1 MEYLLTFASGI
12 VFGAVVVMI
21 VNYLRSSQTK
31 EIAQHLVDAVETQRI
46 DDMEKILGRVKD
58 SFHALSLEALSNST
72 TEFLKLAGES
82 LSRQTEM
89 GEKDLE
95 GKKKLIDETLLLIK
109 SELDKLEG
117 VVKDLEKD
125 RENKFGEVVNQIKNT
140 AEQTEKLQQTANDLK
155 SALAGTKARGQWGER
170 MAEDVMNLLGLHE
183 GFNYLR
189 QKSADGSKDIPDFTF
204 LLPHGQKVNMD
215 VKFPLNNY
223 LKYLEVEA
231 AIDKENHRK
240 LFLKDVRNRIK
251 EIDKRNYIDPD
262 KGTVDYVIVFIP
274 NEQVFSFV
282 NEQDDTIMDEAL
294 KNKVILCGPMTLFAV
309 LSVIR
314 QAVVNFQMEK
324 ATGQMAL
331 LFNQFNKQWVAFV
344 ESFDRL
350 GKKIEDTQ
358 KEFQALTTTRVNQ
371 LEKPLYKIEELRK
384 GLPVSDGQLITQEN
398 GL

>member
-1 MEYLLTFASGI
+1 MEFLLAFASGV
-12 VFGAVVVMI
+12 VFGAVVVLI
-21 VNYLRSSQTK
+21 INWLRSSQTK
-31 EIAQHLVDAVETQRI
+31 EIAQHLVDTVETQRV
-46 DDMEKILGRVKD
+46 DDMEKILGRVKE
-58 SFHALSLEALSNST
+58 SFQALSMDALSNST

-95 GKKKLIDETLLLIK
+95 GKKKLIDETLVLIK
-109 SELDKLEG
+109 SQLDKLQG
-117 VVKDLEKD
+117 VVTELERD
-125 RENKFGEVVNQIKNT
+125 RAEKFGQVVTEIQKT
-140 AEQTEKLQQTANDLK
+140 AAQTVKLETTANELK
-155 SALAGTKARGQWGER
+155 VALTGTKSRGQWGER
-170 MAEDVMNLLGLHE
+170 MAEDVMNLLGLQE
-183 GFNYLR
+183 GINYLK

-231 AIDKENHRK
+231 ATDKENHRK
-240 LFLKDVRNRIK
+240 LFLKDVKNRIK

-262 KGTVDYVIVFIP
+262 EGTVDYVIVFIP

-282 NEQDDTIMDEAL
+282 NEQDGSIMDEAL

-309 LSVIR
+309 LAVIR

-350 GKKIEDTQ
+350 GKKIEDAQ
-358 KEFQALTTTRVNQ
+358 KEFQALTTTRVNK

-384 GLPVSDGQLITQEN
+384 GLPVSDVQMIE
-398 GL
+398 